1 MGRYPY
7 TYEQSSI
14 DVVKVHTPEQDY
26 WELRK
31 QGEPV
36 RPARYFTTKAQA
48 FMALGI
54 YEMLMEIKGNVS
66 FAEYERLLI
75 TNNLLITGKEWVTE

>member
-14 DVVKVHTPEQDY
+14 DVVKVIEPDKSY

-48 FMALGI
+48 YLALGL
-54 YEMLMEIKGNVS
+54 YEMLMENKGEVKHS
-66 FAEYERLLI
+66 EYERLLI